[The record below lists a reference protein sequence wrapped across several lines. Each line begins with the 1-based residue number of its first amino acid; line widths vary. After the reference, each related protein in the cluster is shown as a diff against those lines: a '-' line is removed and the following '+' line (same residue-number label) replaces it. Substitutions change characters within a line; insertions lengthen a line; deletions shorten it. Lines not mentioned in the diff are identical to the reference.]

1 MSDASQTDPTTGDGA
16 TTPTPTPDLSPPA
29 PTASAAETGAGVPPA
44 TAASTTPPPGGGSAG
59 PSAGSGS
66 GTDRAQD
73 IAERLRPLAVAAEE
87 VAAQVVHLS
96 ARGLDRLGRFLDER
110 RQARHGA
117 GDGAAGGPEDRSS

>member
-1 MSDASQTDPTTGDGA
+1 MSDASQTDPTTGHGA
-16 TTPTPTPDLSPPA
+16 TTPTSTPDLSPPA
-29 PTASAAETGAGVPPA
+29 PATTSAETGAGSPPT

-59 PSAGSGS
+59 SSAGSGS

-73 IAERLRPLAVAAEE
+73 ITERLRPLAVAAEE

-110 RQARHGA
+110 RQARRAA
-117 GDGAAGGPEDRSS
+117 GDDTAGGSQDGPS